1 MDAASTSGAE
11 PPSDGRKKPWLVP
24 HIVVEH
30 ISDIDPEILKTLG
43 RSNVLIDLDNTL
55 LGWGSDELEPEVSCW
70 VTRAIQA
77 GLKICI
83 LSNSRSYRVAYY
95 ALKLGV
101 PYVAVALKPSR
112 TAARGAM
119 RLLGSAPQDTVII
132 GDQIFTDIL
141 LGNRLGMYTIL
152 VKPLIM
158 REQMWMR
165 LVRRIERKFWPV
177 ARERRPPP
185 PD

>member
-1 MDAASTSGAE
+1 MDTADSERDEARRNSRRG
-11 PPSDGRKKPWLVP
+11 KPWLVP

-30 ISDIDPEILKTLG
+30 ISDLDPEVLKALG
-43 RSNVLIDLDNTL
+43 RPHVLIDLDNTL
-55 LGWGSDELEPEVSCW
+55 LAWGSDALEPEVSAW
-70 VTRAIQA
+70 VTSAIGA

-95 ALKLGV
+95 ALQLGV

-119 RLLGSAPQDTVII
+119 RLLGCDTHNTVII

-141 LGNRLGMYTIL
+141 LGNRLGLYTIL
-152 VKPLIM
+152 VKPIVM
-158 REQMWMR
+158 REQLWMR
-165 LVRRIERKFWPV
+165 LVRRVERKFWPI
-177 ARERRPPP
+177 ANGA
-185 PD
+185 D

>member
-1 MDAASTSGAE
+1 MDAAGTESEAAKSN
-11 PPSDGRKKPWLVP
+11 GRGKPWLVP

-30 ISDIDPEILKTLG
+30 ISDLDPAVLQALG
-43 RSNVLIDLDNTL
+43 RPHVLIDLDNTL
-55 LGWGSDELEPEVSCW
+55 LGWGSEELEPEVSCW
-70 VTRAIQA
+70 VTRAVQA

-119 RLLGSAPQDTVII
+119 RLLGSDTHNTVII

-141 LGNRLGMYTIL
+141 LGNRLGLYTIL
-152 VKPLIM
+152 VKPLTM
-158 REQMWMR
+158 REQLWMR
-165 LVRRIERKFWPV
+165 LVRRIERKFWPI
-177 ARERRPPP
+177 ANGAE
-185 PD
+185 